1 MTAVAP
7 GEMSTTVL
15 FPSPTPGLLSH
26 HTERSNERT
35 LKMQGL
41 FRLDEERSQRKI
53 VISRRKRWH
62 PLGHYLHH
70 LHYFST
76 DSPVRFM
83 MYSEAAAAFISLH
96 SDNTVCLYKGVDHK
110 QTLMTELPFL
120 GLTATKIP
128 GCLVGWGPGPVCKLL
143 DSELRLVKAAADAL
157 DIHVC
162 KPAEHSWDLVTAGVG
177 NVCVWSVVLMR
188 CKVKIQDGLQ
198 KHGTITCLTLAPPR
212 PDRPHRA
219 FVASGMV
226 VTVVDLDEGRIL
238 DHMIKV
244 CSSNITA
251 MEYCDQLDCLI
262 IANQKLSIK
271 VWGPDWALRVTFK
284 GHDDVV
290 NSLFFCSKLNMLISS
305 SADCT
310 IRTWNL
316 EECVAVECVQTK
328 QENSQLH
335 IGGTKEG
342 DIFFSFSNTG
352 VDFWTIRTVYNLHCK
367 LSEDKGAPLRQI
379 QVSNFSPPYPTRLL
393 CLSSDS
399 HISLLAAETGAIL
412 TSFKANDRILCADY
426 CLHEEILLALTEAGT
441 VLQVNT
447 LTNPMTLMQ
456 EWKDRGQGP
465 WNRAECYH
473 PQYQTAP
480 GPACCLVIYSCLADK
495 QRALE
500 DWRRLQEGRGSSHR
514 NNRELSDAKNK
525 FLVIIGQ
532 NGGCV
537 SVLTI
542 DNGKILL
549 RTPAHM
555 GLKVTALQAY
565 PENSYLLSTGEDL
578 TVVVWSVYPDSER
591 CLIQHL
597 TVVCNQPQV
606 YLAALRSQ
614 LAMTFQ
620 EPNSGSYI
628 LKLSSL
634 LNQEEA
640 DYLPGERH
648 SDHFTGLCAIPELN
662 VFVSVSLDKTVRIW
676 NEENRLI
683 RRVELE
689 DVPQCLAYSGH
700 AGELFLGV
708 RGDLYRLRCAQFL
721 PKDYRERLCLT
732 YEAEPLPD
740 LPIPETKETYKLTKA
755 SKDQAKKLQA
765 VINNQLMSGDVLQDK
780 DKLEILNMDLK
791 ALVEGAVKRKKEKFP
806 STLQT
811 RKEAFGHYMNKIY
824 GFSTI
829 KKVNLDDI
837 FDPDEFSFNNEMKYI
852 GPRFLPK
859 LQKDVRPQP
868 KQDIPVEV
876 KKEKQ
881 LKQQKKKT
889 TPVAVVKVTPQPP
902 EKVKPKKPPRMKKT
916 VQVEK
921 TEKPQEII
929 VLIEQ
934 PKPKTPGPRIPSPLP
949 QREPSSE
956 VPTFLKQFADI
967 KWFNDIYP
975 VKKSIPSNLSPEEFA
990 LQLLKYLQTCSSTMK
1005 IKILA
1010 AIRALHSQGL
1020 LHDTS
1025 KLYTGLINSL
1035 HQFIRPQMTPLNC
1048 TVIVDA
1054 LNLLVRLQSK
1064 ISYDLVKILLTLLAF
1079 KQLDLQKPIL
1089 LLLGALGVNEA
1100 EQWLWPELESWDSE
1114 LQDQTNTWETLH
1126 DRADCWI
1133 ESWISKFKEHNRYL
1147 YLTSTEKWKPPT
1159 FSAVDVLNYFCF
1171 VQREE
1176 HFKITRGVPGRKN
1189 TVLLPLH
1196 DWHVKIIV
1204 M

>member
-1 MTAVAP
+1 C
-7 GEMSTTVL
+7 L
-15 FPSPTPGLLSH
+15 
-26 HTERSNERT
+26 
-35 LKMQGL
+35 Q
-41 FRLDEERSQRKI
+41 I

-177 NVCVWSVVLMR
+177 NVYIL
-188 CKVKIQDGLQ
+188 L
-198 KHGTITCLTLAPPR
+198 ITFLKNAVPY
-212 PDRPHRA
+212 
-219 FVASGMV
+219 
-226 VTVVDLDEGRIL
+226 
-238 DHMIKV
+238 
-244 CSSNITA
+244 SNITA

-284 GHDDVV
+284 GHDGNVKAQLVHISASTTSFNVTDCIFLLVV
-290 NSLFFCSKLNMLISS
+290 LFSVPRC
-305 SADCT
+305 
-310 IRTWNL
+310 
-316 EECVAVECVQTK
+316 
-328 QENSQLH
+328 
-335 IGGTKEG
+335 G

-441 VLQVNT
+441 VL
-447 LTNPMTLMQ
+447 
-456 EWKDRGQGP
+456 QGP

-565 PENSYLLSTGEDL
+565 PENSYLLSTGRDL

-683 RRVELE
+683 RLEVELE

-721 PKDYRERLCLT
+721 PKDYRERVKQPADSHLHS
-732 YEAEPLPD
+732 EASPTAEHWRAD
-740 LPIPETKETYKLTKA
+740 LGAPAGSPPGGWGR
-755 SKDQAKKLQA
+755 
-765 VINNQLMSGDVLQDK
+765 VN
-780 DKLEILNMDLK
+780 
-791 ALVEGAVKRKKEKFP
+791 VEGR
-806 STLQT
+806 
-811 RKEAFGHYMNKIY
+811 AFLLL
-824 GFSTI
+824 F
-829 KKVNLDDI
+829 
-837 FDPDEFSFNNEMKYI
+837 
-852 GPRFLPK
+852 
-859 LQKDVRPQP
+859 
-868 KQDIPVEV
+868 
-876 KKEKQ
+876 
-881 LKQQKKKT
+881 
-889 TPVAVVKVTPQPP
+889 A
-902 EKVKPKKPPRMKKT
+902 
-916 VQVEK
+916 
-921 TEKPQEII
+921 
-929 VLIEQ
+929 
-934 PKPKTPGPRIPSPLP
+934 PGPGVLP
-949 QREPSSE
+949 WKVGSRQKLSS
-956 VPTFLKQFADI
+956 
-967 KWFNDIYP
+967 
-975 VKKSIPSNLSPEEFA
+975 
-990 LQLLKYLQTCSSTMK
+990 
-1005 IKILA
+1005 
-1010 AIRALHSQGL
+1010 
-1020 LHDTS
+1020 
-1025 KLYTGLINSL
+1025 
-1035 HQFIRPQMTPLNC
+1035 
-1048 TVIVDA
+1048 
-1054 LNLLVRLQSK
+1054 
-1064 ISYDLVKILLTLLAF
+1064 
-1079 KQLDLQKPIL
+1079 
-1089 LLLGALGVNEA
+1089 
-1100 EQWLWPELESWDSE
+1100 
-1114 LQDQTNTWETLH
+1114 
-1126 DRADCWI
+1126 
-1133 ESWISKFKEHNRYL
+1133 
-1147 YLTSTEKWKPPT
+1147 
-1159 FSAVDVLNYFCF
+1159 
-1171 VQREE
+1171 
-1176 HFKITRGVPGRKN
+1176 
-1189 TVLLPLH
+1189 
-1196 DWHVKIIV
+1196 
-1204 M
+1204 